1 MISGEAA
8 PRPFI
13 KAGAERSGGAGGGG
27 GGGGAAADMTHF
39 ILLPAAL
46 HTSKLYNKPPEK
58 HRLPFPS
65 VYEMTLED
73 C

>member
-27 GGGGAAADMTHF
+27 GGGAAADMTHF
-39 ILLPAAL
+39 TLLPAAL
-46 HTSKLYNKPPEK
+46 HASKLYNKPK
-58 HRLPFPS
+58 KNTVCFSGVFRK
-65 VYEMTLED
+65 
-73 C
+73 

>member
-27 GGGGAAADMTHF
+27 GGAAADMTHF
-39 ILLPAAL
+39 KTLQQA
-46 HTSKLYNKPPEK
+46 PEK
-58 HRLPFPS
+58 QRFLLRS
-65 VYEMTLED
+65 VQEMTLED